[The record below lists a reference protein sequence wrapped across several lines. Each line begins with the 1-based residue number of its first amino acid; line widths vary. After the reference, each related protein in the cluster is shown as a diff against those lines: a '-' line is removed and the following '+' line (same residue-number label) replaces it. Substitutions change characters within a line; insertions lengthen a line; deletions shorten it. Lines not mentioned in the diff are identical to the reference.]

1 MLIWL
6 FIIILMIAVLI
17 LIVLQFRKEQNSLTD
32 ETQHHKLEEKVVML
46 ESNLK
51 KTLEIM
57 QDLAK
62 SVQVDRELL
71 DQTVQ
76 KSKLLELQNAELIAL
91 ITQYVGHA
99 EDFKRLNES
108 EKDDLK

>member
-17 LIVLQFRKEQNSLTD
+17 LVVLQFRKEQNALKDIS
-32 ETQHHKLEEKVVML
+32 QHQRLEEKVVML

-71 DQTVQ
+71 NQTVQ

-91 ITQYVGHA
+91 ITKYVGHA
-99 EDFKRLNES
+99 EDFKRINES

>member
-6 FIIILMIAVLI
+6 LIMILMIAVLI
-17 LIVLQFRKEQNSLTD
+17 LIVLQFRKQPQVLHTEQ
-32 ETQHHKLEEKVVML
+32 QQML
-46 ESNLK
+46 ENQIMLLENNLK

-62 SVQVDRELL
+62 GVQTDRELL
-71 DQTVQ
+71 NQTVQ

-91 ITQYVGHA
+91 LSKYVDHT
-99 EDFKRLNES
+99 EM
-108 EKDDLK
+108 LKKFNDTDQA

>member
-17 LIVLQFRKEQNSLTD
+17 LVVLQFRKEQNSFTE

-71 DQTVQ
+71 NQTVQ

-91 ITQYVGHA
+91 ITQDVGHA

-108 EKDDLK
+108 VNDDLK

>member
-1 MLIWL
+1 MLVWL
-6 FIIILMIAVLI
+6 FIVILMIAVLI
-17 LIVLQFRKEQNSLTD
+17 LIVLQFRKEQNLLQD
-32 ETQHHKLEEKVVML
+32 ESQHHKLEEKVVML

-62 SVQVDRELL
+62 SVQLDRELL
-71 DQTVQ
+71 NQTVQ

-91 ITQYVGHA
+91 ITKYVGHA
-99 EDFKRLNES
+99 EDFKRINEF
-108 EKDDLK
+108 EQDDLK

>member
-6 FIIILMIAVLI
+6 FIIILMITVLI
-17 LIVLQFRKEQNSLTD
+17 LVVLQFRKEQNSFTE
-32 ETQHHKLEEKVVML
+32 ETQNRKLEEKVVML

-71 DQTVQ
+71 NQTVQ

>member
-17 LIVLQFRKEQNSLTD
+17 LVVLQFRKEQNSFTE

-71 DQTVQ
+71 NQTLQ
-76 KSKLLELQNAELIAL
+76 KLKLLELQNAELIAL

>member
-1 MLIWL
+1 MLVWL
-6 FIIILMIAVLI
+6 FIIILMIAVII
-17 LIVLQFRKEQNSLTD
+17 LVVLQFRKEQNTLHDQS
-32 ETQHHKLEEKVVML
+32 QYQALEDKVILL

-62 SVQVDRELL
+62 NVQVDRELL
-71 DQTVQ
+71 NQTVQ

-91 ITQYVGHA
+91 LTQYVGHA
-99 EDFKRLNES
+99 EDFKRINQFE
-108 EKDDLK
+108 EDDLK

>member
-1 MLIWL
+1 MLVWL
-6 FIIILMIAVLI
+6 FIIILMIAVIVLV
-17 LIVLQFRKEQNSLTD
+17 VLQFRKEQNTLHNQS
-32 ETQHHKLEEKVVML
+32 QHQVLEDKVMML

-62 SVQVDRELL
+62 NVQVDRELL
-71 DQTVQ
+71 NQTVQ

-91 ITQYVGHA
+91 LTKYVGHA
-99 EDFKRLNES
+99 EDFKRIHDIEA
-108 EKDDLK
+108 DDLK

>member
-1 MLIWL
+1 MLMWL

-17 LIVLQFRKEQNSLTD
+17 LIVLQFRKEQNSLQED
-32 ETQHHKLEEKVVML
+32 SQHQKLEEKVMTL

-62 SVQVDRELL
+62 GVQVDRELL
-71 DQTVQ
+71 NQTVQ

-91 ITQYVGHA
+91 ISQYVGHA
-99 EDFKRLNES
+99 EDFKRINEF

>member
-1 MLIWL
+1 MLILL
-6 FIIILMIAVLI
+6 FIISLMIAVLI
-17 LIVLQFRKEQNSLTD
+17 LVVLQFRKEQNSFTE

-51 KTLEIM
+51 KTVEIM

-71 DQTVQ
+71 NQTVQ

-91 ITQYVGHA
+91 I
-99 EDFKRLNES
+99 
-108 EKDDLK
+108 